1 MNNAMF
7 AHSITSNSIEKKQTS
22 LINISHINK
31 TYQLGEQELQ
41 VLNNINLTINK
52 GDYVSI
58 MGPSG
63 SGKSTLLNMIGL
75 LDRPDNGEYSLQGQ
89 ASFKLDEEQRSMLR
103 RQHIGF
109 IFQNFHLIPRLS
121 AAENAELPLML
132 AGISVKQRREK
143 VLQIFTRLG
152 IAERGDHLPKQ
163 LSGGQM
169 QRVAIARA
177 MVMQPDI
184 ILADEPTGNLDQHS
198 GKEVIEL
205 LEELNSQGITLI
217 IVTHDKD
224 IGKRANRQ
232 LTMVDGKITRDI
244 QRHASI

>member
-1 MNNAMF
+1 MTGNL
-7 AHSITSNSIEKKQTS
+7 ITSNLSKNEQVS
-22 LINISHINK
+22 LININNINK
-31 TYQLGEQELQ
+31 TYLLGEQELQ
-41 VLNNINLTINK
+41 VLNNVNLVINK

-63 SGKSTLLNMIGL
+63 SGKSTLLNMIGM
-75 LDRPDNGEYSLQGQ
+75 LDRPDNGEYYLQGE
-89 ASFKLDEEQRSMLR
+89 ASLPMTEEQRSILR
-103 RQHIGF
+103 REHIGF

-132 AGISVKQRREK
+132 AGISVKQRRKK
-143 VLQIFTRLG
+143 VLEIFSRLG
-152 IAERGDHLPKQ
+152 IEDRSDHLPKQ

-177 MVMQPDI
+177 MVIQPDI

-232 LTMVDGKITRDI
+232 LTMVDGKITEDI
-244 QRHASI
+244 QRNASI

>member
-1 MNNAMF
+1 MNKAM
-7 AHSITSNSIEKKQTS
+7 ANTIANNSIENKQTS
-22 LINISHINK
+22 LININNMNK
-31 TYQLGEQELQ
+31 TYLLGEQELR

-75 LDRPDNGEYSLQGQ
+75 LDRPDNCEYYLQGK
-89 ASFKLDEEQRSMLR
+89 ASMQMDEEQRSMLR

-132 AGISVKQRREK
+132 AGISVKQRRQQ
-143 VLQIFTRLG
+143 VLQIFSRLG
-152 IAERGDHLPKQ
+152 IEDRCEHLPKQ

-205 LEELNSQGITLI
+205 LEELNNQGITLI
-217 IVTHDKD
+217 IVTHDKS

-232 LTMVDGKITRDI
+232 LTMVDGKITLDI
-244 QRHASI
+244 QHHASI